1 MKIEVG
7 ESLML
12 SWLRHVKKCQSVQ
25 LNWKPSIKHWELSN
39 EREIELIMQA
49 VNAHYEERHSFNV
62 FKNNKSYMQLLQQG
76 ELDALGL
83 HIQNGVIKDIYGV
96 DVAFH
101 EAGLNYGSKIET
113 LERVIKKI
121 VRTAM
126 LLFGYFNMRK
136 GTIIFAS
143 PKINQSIYDPLYSL
157 VKETE
162 TLLRS
167 MELDFEV
174 EIIANGEFKGQVI
187 NPILGLSSTVAD
199 TSELFLRSIQMYNM
213 FFDSDVVSMVENNKP
228 VRNEA
233 IAIIPG
239 IKEISIADFVRNTF
253 SDLVDQNKLSKDKLY
268 HLCDARYSKEIFLL
282 PYPMLKKVN
291 EAISLSP
298 QRKDENG
305 RDRYFAKPLY
315 VIHGE
320 RYFLCNH
327 WIEKSRKPYKVWFEN
342 WMNG

>member
-25 LNWKPSIKHWELSN
+25 LNWKPSVNHWELSN
-39 EREIELIMQA
+39 DEEIEQILQT
-49 VNAHYEERHSFNV
+49 VNAYFEDKYSFNI

-83 HIQNGVIKDIYGV
+83 QIKNGNVQEIYGV

-113 LERVIKKI
+113 IERIIKKV
-121 VRTAM
+121 VRTSM
-126 LLFGYFNMRK
+126 LLYGYFNMK
-136 GTIIFAS
+136 SGTIIFAS
-143 PKINQSIYDPLYSL
+143 PKINNAIYEPLQIY
-157 VKETE
+157 VKELE
-162 TLLRS
+162 ELFRS
-167 MELDFEV
+167 MELDFEI
-174 EIIANGEFKGQVI
+174 ELLANENFKNQVLD
-187 NPILGLSSTVAD
+187 PVLQTSSSVAD

-213 FFDSDVVSMVENNKP
+213 FLDTNVISMTENKIP
-228 VRNEA
+228 IRNQA
-233 IAIIPG
+233 TANIAG

-253 SDLVDQNKLSKDKLY
+253 SDLVDQNKLSKDNLY
-268 HLCDARYSKEIFLL
+268 HLCDARYSKETFLL
-282 PYPMLKKVN
+282 PYAMLKKVD
-291 EAISLSP
+291 EAKSLSS

-305 RDRYFAKPLY
+305 RDRYLAKPLY
-315 VIHGE
+315 VVHGE

-327 WIEKSRKPYKVWFEN
+327 WVEKSRQPYKVWFEN
-342 WMNG
+342 LIEK

>member
-1 MKIEVG
+1 MKIEIG

-25 LNWKPSIKHWELSN
+25 LNWKPSINHWELSN
-39 EREIELIMQA
+39 EREIELIMQT
-49 VNAHYEERHSFNV
+49 VNAHYEERYSFNV

-143 PKINQSIYDPLYSL
+143 PKINNAVYEPLQSS
-157 VKETE
+157 VKELE
-162 TLLRS
+162 GLFKS
-167 MELDFEV
+167 MELDFEI
-174 EIIANGEFKGQVI
+174 ELLANVNFKSQVLD
-187 NPILGLSSTVAD
+187 PVLQLSSSVAD

-213 FFDSDVVSMVENNKP
+213 FLASETTSLSENHNIVKP
-228 VRNEA
+228 NTKEFTNGSNEIP
-233 IAIIPG
+233 IAV
-239 IKEISIADFVRNTF
+239 FVRDTF
-253 SDLVDQNKLSKDKLY
+253 TKLISQNKLSKEKIY
-268 HLCDARYSKEIFLL
+268 HLCDTRYSKETFML
-282 PYPMLKKVN
+282 PYPLLKKVMDGTGVS
-291 EAISLSP
+291 A
-298 QRKDENG
+298 QRKING
-305 RDRYFAKPLY
+305 RDRYYANPIK
-315 VIHGE
+315 IHE
-320 RYFLCNH
+320 EKYLLCNH
-327 WIEKSRKPYKVWFEN
+327 WVEKSRQPYKLWIDKLN
-342 WMNG
+342 